1 MPVQMMTLPDAL
13 LKIQESTQ
21 DYFFLLMSELSDPD
35 ILKEPSEF
43 AKREKYRRILDA
55 MEIEKS
61 LYQKFIVNEHQ
72 EKYLQL
78 NQMVQAI
85 IQDNVLNPSFYRQT
99 EVSSEKKLLEELCQ
113 VHTAVLSNP
122 HPKRLL
128 NEIQSAATL
137 LGIISEANT
146 LNNPDVMLTLTKY
159 KEAFRDSQMMV
170 RDFFSSLVLS
180 ILHPLFILPNINNI
194 WSAESEQGLANN
206 LVDVSLTE
214 LELS

>member
-1 MPVQMMTLPDAL
+1 MMTLPDAL